1 MAYNFKKKVYGSE
14 VVDYGVPYDYAS
26 IMHYPWTAFSKNGK
40 KTLEPIRPLNG
51 KTPYVKL
58 SDDDALQA
66 RRMYKCSGEKIGNRP
81 MYRNPANFCF
91 WNPRSWDQGIRIPT
105 NSWVRNASSASGQIW
120 QLLPRFFIIILHLHV
135 AFRFASCKWSYWF
148 LTAKIAEY
156 CLI

>member
-66 RRMYKCSGEKIGNRP
+66 RRMYKCSGKTDRAMFTLYPIVSRG
-81 MYRNPANFCF
+81 A
-91 WNPRSWDQGIRIPT
+91 T
-105 NSWVRNASSASGQIW
+105 
-120 QLLPRFFIIILHLHV
+120 
-135 AFRFASCKWSYWF
+135 KSYWSGIVWTRIQYVAICEF
-148 LTAKIAEY
+148 PLQK
-156 CLI
+156 

>member
-66 RRMYKCSGEKIGNRP
+66 RRMYKCSGEKIRNRSMSVGIQP
-81 MYRNPANFCF
+81 IFVRGIGDPGLWNPEYSSRNPD
-91 WNPRSWDQGIRIPT
+91 S
-105 NSWVRNASSASGQIW
+105 
-120 QLLPRFFIIILHLHV
+120 H
-135 AFRFASCKWSYWF
+135 
-148 LTAKIAEY
+148 
-156 CLI
+156 

>member
-66 RRMYKCSGEKIGNRP
+66 RRMYKCSGEKIRNRP
-81 MYRNPANFCF
+81 MYRNPANFCS
-91 WNPRSWDQGIRIPT
+91 WNPRSWALESGIQLKESGFPLT
-105 NSWVRNASSASGQIW
+105 VGSGMQVQLPVKFDSFFLAS
-120 QLLPRFFIIILHLHV
+120 L
-135 AFRFASCKWSYWF
+135 
-148 LTAKIAEY
+148 
-156 CLI
+156 

>member
-51 KTPYVKL
+51 KTPYVRL

-66 RRMYKCSGEKIGNRP
+66 RRMYKCSGEKIRNRP
-81 MYRNPANFCF
+81 ICKGIQPIFVC
-91 WNPRSWDQGIRIPT
+91 GIR
-105 NSWVRNASSASGQIW
+105 VSG
-120 QLLPRFFIIILHLHV
+120 L
-135 AFRFASCKWSYWF
+135 
-148 LTAKIAEY
+148 
-156 CLI
+156 

>member
-1 MAYNFKKKVYGSE
+1 MTEREGSVKWSILLRSHKFFCNCYVIGFSDMAYNFKKKVYGSE

-66 RRMYKCSGEKIGNRP
+66 RRMYKCPGKTVGAHACTVLL
-81 MYRNPANFCF
+81 M
-91 WNPRSWDQGIRIPT
+91 IR
-105 NSWVRNASSASGQIW
+105 
-120 QLLPRFFIIILHLHV
+120 
-135 AFRFASCKWSYWF
+135 
-148 LTAKIAEY
+148 
-156 CLI
+156 

>member
-58 SDDDALQA
+58 SGDDALQA
-66 RRMYKCSGEKIGNRP
+66 RRMYKCPGRRKRILLD
-81 MYRNPANFCF
+81 
-91 WNPRSWDQGIRIPT
+91 NPRS
-105 NSWVRNASSASGQIW
+105 NKKYSLNVRRTIG
-120 QLLPRFFIIILHLHV
+120 LV
-135 AFRFASCKWSYWF
+135 
-148 LTAKIAEY
+148 
-156 CLI
+156 

>member
-66 RRMYKCSGEKIGNRP
+66 RRMYKCSGEKIRNRP
-81 MYRNPANFCF
+81 MYRNPANFVF
-91 WNPRSWDQGIRIPT
+91 GIRDPGIKESGFPLT
-105 NSWVRNASSASGQIW
+105 VGSGMQVQLPVKSDSFFLAS
-120 QLLPRFFIIILHLHV
+120 L
-135 AFRFASCKWSYWF
+135 
-148 LTAKIAEY
+148 
-156 CLI
+156 

>member
-66 RRMYKCSGEKIGNRP
+66 RRMYKCSGEKIRNRP
-81 MYRNPANFCF
+81 MYRNPANFCS
-91 WNPRSWDQGIRIPT
+91 WNRRSWALESGIQLKE
-105 NSWVRNASSASGQIW
+105 SGFPLTIGSGMQFQLPVQIW
-120 QLLPRFFIIILHLHV
+120 QLLPRFFVIILHLHV
-135 AFRFASCKWSYWF
+135 AFPFANCK
-148 LTAKIAEY
+148 
-156 CLI
+156 

>member
-66 RRMYKCSGEKIGNRP
+66 RRMYKCSGEKIRNRP
-81 MYRNPANFCF
+81 MYRNPANFCS
-91 WNPRSWDQGIRIPT
+91 WNGRS
-105 NSWVRNASSASGQIW
+105 
-120 QLLPRFFIIILHLHV
+120 
-135 AFRFASCKWSYWF
+135 
-148 LTAKIAEY
+148 
-156 CLI
+156 